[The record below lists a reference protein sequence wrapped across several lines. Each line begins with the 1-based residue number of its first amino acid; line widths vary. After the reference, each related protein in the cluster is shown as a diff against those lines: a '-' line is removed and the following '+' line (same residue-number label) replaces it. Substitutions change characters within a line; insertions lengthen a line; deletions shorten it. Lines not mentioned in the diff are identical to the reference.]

1 VPYIIISNGFFILPD
16 VTCNIFCTKFKKPFF
31 VDLEGGSENHDVAR
45 TRSQNY
51 FEIKEF
57 LSNPKN
63 LEAYNTIVI
72 DSLDWLENVMHKSLC
87 DKAKVNTVEELGS
100 YGKWV
105 LIVQN
110 EWDSFL
116 NVLKFLRNGCN
127 KNIILTA
134 HYQVKTFN
142 DPLTHAPYDRYLLK
156 LNDKASA
163 KLREWVD
170 MVFT

>member
-116 NVLKFLRNGCN
+116 NVLKFLEMDVI
-127 KNIILTA
+127 KI
-134 HYQVKTFN
+134 
-142 DPLTHAPYDRYLLK
+142 
-156 LNDKASA
+156 
-163 KLREWVD
+163 
-170 MVFT
+170 